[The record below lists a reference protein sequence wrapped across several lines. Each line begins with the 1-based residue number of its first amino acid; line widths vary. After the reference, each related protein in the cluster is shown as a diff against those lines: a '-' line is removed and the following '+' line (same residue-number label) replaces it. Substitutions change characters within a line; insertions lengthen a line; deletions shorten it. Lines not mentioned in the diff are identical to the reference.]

1 MVLRQSIGLEGQSA
15 RLRHIS
21 GLRTRQ
27 TGLQNLDDSITS
39 KPVEEGSSD
48 AAWDSAQLVKFLH
61 VASPYVMRHRGRIFV
76 IVVPGEVAYEPRQLQ
91 PLLEDLLLLHGLGIR
106 LVIVVGGKPWIDD
119 HLRAAGREP
128 RFEGAYRV
136 TDAAAMAGALHASA
150 VTYTTIAGHMS
161 RAPFVP
167 MVRRHA
173 ALAPHGGPAVQ
184 VVNGNFTVAR
194 RRGIVDGVDFGLMGQ
209 VRYVKRDAVE
219 VQLAAGAIVV
229 LTNIGVTSSG
239 ELLNCNVYDVA
250 THAAVELGADKLLC
264 LTGQDVA
271 DLGLPAYL
279 PLDDAEALIARGA
292 GEGGAGAGRG
302 VDGAFTF
309 GSGEEVEGQGG
320 WGRTAGGGDRGGQ
333 GGHEDGRPPPRPPVA
348 PADTELQLDLD
359 SWQQIGFPREVVAAA
374 VACRNGVRRA
384 HLVDAATDGAM
395 LIELYTRDG
404 TRGVTMI
411 ATDLYEGIRPAAWRD
426 VDGITR
432 LLTHLEEVEGY
443 PLSGWL
449 HEVSQRLRSITVLER
464 EGKVLACAC
473 VADLGAS
480 QDGARLMELAALV
493 VHPAYRCNGLG
504 DSLLD
509 YVEQDARRA
518 GYGRCLLVQVG
529 RGGYDWFMERGYEP
543 AGLAKTSPLLPR
555 VCANSLPPF
564 AALYSKEFVE
574 LDEAADVPAG
584 QRIGF

>member
-264 LTGQDVA
+264 LTGQD
-271 DLGLPAYL
+271 
-279 PLDDAEALIARGA
+279 
-292 GEGGAGAGRG
+292 
-302 VDGAFTF
+302 
-309 GSGEEVEGQGG
+309 
-320 WGRTAGGGDRGGQ
+320 
-333 GGHEDGRPPPRPPVA
+333 
-348 PADTELQLDLD
+348 LQLDLD

-509 YVEQDARRA
+509 YVEQDARRGGLRPLPA
-518 GYGRCLLVQVG
+518 GAGRPRRLRL
-529 RGGYDWFMERGYEP
+529 RGYEP